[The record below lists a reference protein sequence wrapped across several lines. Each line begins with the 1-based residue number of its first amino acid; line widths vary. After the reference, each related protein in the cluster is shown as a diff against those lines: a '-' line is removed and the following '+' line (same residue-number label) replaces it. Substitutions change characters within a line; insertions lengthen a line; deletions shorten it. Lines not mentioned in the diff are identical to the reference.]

1 MEASFGTETQTQSAQ
16 RMYNARATKYE
27 DSWHPA
33 YSRRFISLVPL
44 KAGDRVLDLC
54 CGTGLEAF
62 LAADI
67 VGPGGEVVGVD
78 VSSGMLERLRERQ
91 QREPELGG
99 RIKALHH
106 DVTDLEGASGVAEG
120 SFDAVLCSCAFV
132 LFDDPA
138 GVVAHWKEHLKPG
151 GIMAI
156 DVPHEWS
163 LRPGLVLERL
173 AKKMGMKYPSNR
185 AWIYSIDS
193 CKVILEWQGM
203 EVVSKNRLDNTSG
216 KGSSLHGVG
225 EADELYDNIVNS
237 SLTQNAVLD
246 DFKVKA
252 KPLFRQEWER
262 IAVDGKV
269 EITDVSYVYIA
280 RKPE

>member
-1 MEASFGTETQTQSAQ
+1 MAASFGTEAQTQSAQ
-16 RMYNARATKYE
+16 RMYNARASNYE
-27 DSWHPA
+27 DSWHPD
-33 YSRRFISLVPL
+33 YSRRFVSLVPL

-54 CGTGLEAF
+54 CGTGLDAF

-67 VGPGGEVVGVD
+67 VGEDGEVIGVD
-78 VSSGMLERLRERQ
+78 VSSGMLEQLRERQ
-91 QREPELGG
+91 QREPELGE
-99 RIKALHH
+99 RIKALHR
-106 DVTDLEGASGVAEG
+106 DVTDLEGLAAVTKG
-120 SFDAVLCSCAFV
+120 SFDAILCSCAFV

-138 GVVAHWKEHLKPG
+138 GVVAHWKEYLKPG

-163 LRPGLVLERL
+163 LRPGLVLERI
-173 AKKMGMKYPSNR
+173 AKKIGVRYPSNR
-185 AWIYSIDS
+185 AWIYSIES

-203 EVVSKNRLDNTSG
+203 KVVSAVRLSNISG
-216 KGSSLHGVG
+216 KESTFYGVD
-225 EADELYDNIVNS
+225 EADEQYDNIVNS
-237 SLTQNAVLD
+237 SLTQNAVSD

-252 KPLFRQEWER
+252 RPLFRQEWER

-269 EITDVSYVYIA
+269 EVTNVSYVYIA